1 MNIFATNDCPVI
13 SAQEHCDVHLRKMIV
28 EIAQLLSTAHV
39 VLDSNQV
46 AYKATHINHPCAI
59 WVRECYSNYMWAFD
73 HLIALCLEYTKRTGK
88 THATDKIVISL
99 CNAPRNICSGERTPF
114 AMAMPDHFKSIGVFD
129 QTVAYRAYLNQKFK
143 EWGCRAKPIKVEWTG
158 RSKPNWVEV

>member
-1 MNIFATNDCPVI
+1 MNIFATNECPVI
-13 SAQEHCDVHLRKMIV
+13 SAQDHCDVHLRKMIV

-59 WVRECYSNYMWAFD
+59 WVREYSGNYEWAFN
-73 HLIALCLEYTKRTGK
+73 HLVALCNEYQFRTGK
-88 THATDKIVISL
+88 VHATDKVIVSL
-99 CNAPRNICSGERTPF
+99 CNPPKNITSGFSPF
-114 AMAMPDHFKSIGVFD
+114 AMAMPDEFKTMGVFD
-129 QTVAYRAYLNQKFK
+129 QTIAYRAYLNQKFK

-158 RSKPNWVEV
+158 RNKPEWVEV